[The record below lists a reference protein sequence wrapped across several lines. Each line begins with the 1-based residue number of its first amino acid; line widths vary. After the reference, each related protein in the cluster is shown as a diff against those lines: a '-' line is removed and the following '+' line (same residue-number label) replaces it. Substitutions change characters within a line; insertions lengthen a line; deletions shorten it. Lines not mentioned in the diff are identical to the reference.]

1 MIEELL
7 KRLADLE
14 REVIRLRVI
23 IAERDATI
31 TQQAARITE
40 LEARLNKNSSNS
52 SKPPSTDPP
61 WQKQQAKK
69 AGKNKKGGQPG
80 HAGANRE
87 LLPPEEVDDVV
98 ACTPAETCPCGGKI
112 QLESTFERKQVFEI
126 PRFDP
131 TCTEYQIFSG
141 CCATCFAKFKGSLPA
156 GTPTGILGPNA
167 LALISILTGQYHLS
181 KRDVEQIMSDCF
193 GLPISL
199 GTVCNAEQ
207 VVAEALEKPF
217 QEATQAIKQEP
228 VLGADETS
236 HPVSGKCAWMWIAL
250 CSQLAVFFARSSR
263 SKAVAEEILG
273 KEFSGILVS
282 DRYGAYKWVGRRQF
296 CWAHLIRDF
305 TKFKETQGPSQR
317 LADEILRN
325 VKKMFVLWHRHRD
338 GVVDRVQ
345 LQQQMRPLCFMIE
358 ALLRKGT
365 DLPAMGSLCRTLY
378 RDREFLWTFIRH
390 ENVEPTNNHAER
402 TLRQCV
408 IWRKTSFGTQGEK
421 GNRFVERILTT
432 VSTCK
437 LQGRKPFDYIRDA
450 ITAHFHRQPAPSLL
464 PLAA

>member
-1 MIEELL
+1 MIEELQT
-7 KRLADLE
+7 RIAGLE
-14 REVIRLRVI
+14 AI
-23 IAERDATI
+23 IAAQATI
-31 TQQAARITE
+31 IEQLKAKIVE
-40 LEARLNKNSSNS
+40 LETRLNKNSSNS

-61 WQKQQAKK
+61 WKKQKLKK
-69 AGKNKKGGQPG
+69 GGKNKKGAQPG
-80 HAGANRE
+80 HVGANRE
-87 LLPPEEVDDVV
+87 LLPPEEVDEVV
-98 ACTPAETCPCGGKI
+98 ACMPTEACPCGGKI
-112 QLESTFERKQVFEI
+112 ELGVAFETKQVFEI

-131 TCTEYQIFSG
+131 TCTEYRIFSG
-141 CCATCFAKFKGSLPA
+141 CCASCHAKFKGSLPV

-167 LALISILTGQYHLS
+167 LALIGVLTGQYHLS

-207 VVAEALEKPF
+207 IVAEALEQPF
-217 QEATQAIKQEP
+217 VEASEAIRQES

-236 HPVSGKCAWMWIAL
+236 HRVSGKCAWMWIAL

-305 TKFKETQGPSQR
+305 RKYQETPGPSQL
-317 LADEILRN
+317 LADEVLRN
-325 VKKMFVLWHRHRD
+325 VKKMFILWHRHRD
-338 GVVDRVQ
+338 GLINRAG
-345 LQQQMRPLCFMIE
+345 LQQQMLPFCLMIE
-358 ALLRKGT
+358 ALLKKGQ
-365 DLPAMGSLCRTLY
+365 DLSAIGSFCKALH
-378 RDREFLWTFIRH
+378 RDKEFLWTFIRQ

-408 IWRKTSFGTQGEK
+408 IWRKTSFGTQGEN
-421 GNRFVERILTT
+421 GNRFVERILTA
-432 VSTCK
+432 VSSCK
-437 LQGRKPFDYIRDA
+437 LQGRKPVNYLREA
-450 ITAHFHRQPAPSLL
+450 IAAHFHGQPAPSLL